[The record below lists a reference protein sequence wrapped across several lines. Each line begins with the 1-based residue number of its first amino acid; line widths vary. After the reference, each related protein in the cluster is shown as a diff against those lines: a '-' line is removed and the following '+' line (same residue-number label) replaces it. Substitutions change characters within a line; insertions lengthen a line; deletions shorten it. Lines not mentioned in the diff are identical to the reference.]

1 MSQRKDSRFTRL
13 ITKVAK
19 RLGTPFWED
28 LRRVANTVMAF
39 GIYAPVVYPDRWM
52 VFILMPLLGFTLWV
66 FAFKMERRS
75 KECE

>member
-1 MSQRKDSRFTRL
+1 MSQRKDSRITRL

-39 GIYAPVVYPDRWM
+39 GIYAPVVYPDRWT
-52 VFILMPLLGFTLWV
+52 VFILMPLFGFVLWRV
-66 FAFKMERRS
+66 AFLMEGRS
-75 KECE
+75 KE